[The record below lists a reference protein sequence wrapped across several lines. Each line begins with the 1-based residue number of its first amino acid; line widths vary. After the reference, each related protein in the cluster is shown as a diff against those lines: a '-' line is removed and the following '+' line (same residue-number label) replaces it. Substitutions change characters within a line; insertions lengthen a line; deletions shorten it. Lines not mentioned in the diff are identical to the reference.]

1 MSKIFQPSNQ
11 IKLTNVAVVRL
22 KKGGKRF
29 EIACYKNKVSE
40 WRNNVETDLDEVL
53 QIHSVF
59 TNVSK
64 GQVAKLAD
72 WTAAF
77 KTTDLDQVIRDILKN
92 GQVQVNEKEREVQ
105 LDSLHRDII
114 TIIAEKC
121 VNPNTKRPYT
131 VSMIEKAVQELPHS
145 WTLTK
150 SAKQQALET
159 IRLLTEKNIIPI
171 ARAQMRL
178 RIVLGGKEAK
188 KTKEKLAPCFAAIEE
203 EQFDGDELELIC
215 LIDPGQ
221 FRIISE
227 LVVEKKGRM
236 ETLSLRESEV

>member
-1 MSKIFQPSNQ
+1 MKLLVIRTRLANGATMCTIPLSLVIPPSIENE
-11 IKLTNVAVVRL
+11 A
-22 KKGGKRF
+22 GGNR
-29 EIACYKNKVSE
+29 
-40 WRNNVETDLDEVL
+40 ETDLDEVL

-150 SAKQQALET
+150 SAKQQVGSVGAS
-159 IRLLTEKNIIPI
+159 I
-171 ARAQMRL
+171 
-178 RIVLGGKEAK
+178 GGR
-188 KTKEKLAPCFAAIEE
+188 C
-203 EQFDGDELELIC
+203 
-215 LIDPGQ
+215 
-221 FRIISE
+221 
-227 LVVEKKGRM
+227 
-236 ETLSLRESEV
+236 